1 MDDENKVDGENKQP
15 EEGKSTDFENRI
27 TDLVAQSKAHFLR
40 DAIRELREQRKIYS
54 LEEEFAK
61 TKKNRS
67 LLVPLVV
74 SLVVVIFVLAAI
86 GVTYYIQQNSRN
98 IQIDITA
105 FEDVNLRDLL
115 DVSKKNETKLKG
127 LRQDLE
133 GLKSEQAAAILGV
146 RRDATNRIEI
156 LANRSL
162 SERDRQEEIKKIRDE
177 ETRRVDDLNGQYK
190 QRIQKKEGEIA
201 AVQKEID
208 AYDSRMLEQAR
219 EQEAVLNNQLRLFEI
234 ERANLTKSYDDK
246 IRGLT
251 AAHSREI
258 NSLEKQK
265 EEIVALLKNRHASE
279 IAGLKQSHAKEIE
292 DLIKLYNPTFTGRA
306 GDLLKGDMDRNL
318 LSANVTKSYDDILSD
333 ENVLANSDFQR
344 MRSTLQE
351 FSLIVDRLQEVSYI
365 NSVPSALNQLEYK
378 NKVLVRDYE
387 ILWEKLVNVVKEK
400 NATIAERDL
409 SIAYRDKIIDQLNYG
424 ISSFTKNNRENGYI
438 LDPRNTKGIVVY
450 LNDIYN
456 VKNGTIGYVFRRDD
470 EFIGTIRFSVNSD
483 LVTASLEEL
492 SSKDR
497 PLEPFDKILIQ
508 IQ

>member
-1 MDDENKVDGENKQP
+1 MDDENKVEGENKP
-15 EEGKSTDFENRI
+15 AEEGKSTDFENRI

-54 LEEEFAK
+54 LEEEFSK

-67 LLVPLVV
+67 LLVPVVV
-74 SLVVVIFVLAAI
+74 SLVVLIFVAVAM
-86 GVTYYIQQNSRN
+86 GVNYYIRQSSRN
-98 IQIDITA
+98 IQINISD
-105 FEDVNLRDLL
+105 FEDINLKDLL
-115 DVSKKNETKLKG
+115 DVAKRNETQFKNLQQERDDLK
-127 LRQDLE
+127 R
-133 GLKSEQAAAILGV
+133 EQEAAILGV
-146 RRDATNRIEI
+146 RRDSTNRIEI

-162 SERDRQEEIKKIRDE
+162 SEKDRQEEIKKIRDE
-177 ETRRVDDLNGQYK
+177 ETRRVDATNSQYK
-190 QRIQKKEGEIA
+190 QRIQKKEEEIA
-201 AVQKEID
+201 AVRREID

-219 EQEAVLNNQLRLFEI
+219 KQEAVLNNQLRLFEI
-234 ERANLTKSYDDK
+234 ERANLTKSYDDR

-265 EEIVALLKNRHASE
+265 EEIVTVLKNRHASE

-292 DLIKLYNPTFTGRA
+292 DLIKLYNPTFAGRA
-306 GDLLKGDMDRNL
+306 GDLLKGDIDRGL
-318 LSANVTKSYDDILSD
+318 VSANVTKNYDNILSD
-333 ENVLANSDFQR
+333 ENVLANSDLQR

-387 ILWEKLVNVVKEK
+387 VLWEKLANVIKEK
-400 NATIAERDL
+400 NAIIAERDA
-409 SIAYRDKIIDQLNYG
+409 SIAYRDKTVEQLNYAIG
-424 ISSFTKNNRENGYI
+424 SFTKDNRENGYI

-456 VKNGTIGYVFRRDD
+456 VKSGTVGYVFRRDD